1 MSKIKGQSGFTLIEL
16 VAVIIIVG
24 ILAAI
29 AAQKIGSVAENI
41 KAEETMREM
50 DLIAKAVVGNELLYN
65 NGMRSDFGYVG
76 DIGAFPPNL
85 DALISNPGLGTWN
98 GPYIK
103 NSFEQISSDYKQDSW
118 QANYT
123 LSGIQITS
131 SGSGSNIVKYF
142 SGSVDEI
149 LYNSIEGNIFDLD
162 GTPPGD
168 SLNAFILVRMT
179 FPDGTG
185 SYSTI
190 SRTPDNGGHF
200 QFDSIP
206 IGNHTLEIIYTPS
219 SDTLRHYVSV
229 SPGSALYEQNSLTTN
244 EW

>member
-1 MSKIKGQSGFTLIEL
+1 MACLDNNKGFTLIEL

-41 KAEETMREM
+41 KAEETMLEM
-50 DLIAKAVVGNELLYN
+50 EILAHAIVGNELLYD
-65 NGMRSDFGYVG
+65 NGVRSDFGYVG

-85 DALISNPGLGTWN
+85 DALTSNPGYGTWN

-103 NSFEQISSDYKQDSW
+103 NSFEQLSSDFKQDSW
-118 QANYT
+118 QVDYI
-123 LSGIQITS
+123 LSGTQITS
-131 SGSGSNIVKYF
+131 SGSGNNIVKYIC
-142 SGSVDEI
+142 GSVDGI
-149 LYNSIEGNIFDLD
+149 LYNNVEGNIFDLD

-168 SLNAFILVRMT
+168 SLNAFISIRLT
-179 FPDGTG
+179 FPNGAG
-185 SYSTI
+185 GYSTL
-190 SRTPDNGGHF
+190 SKTPDKGGYF

-206 IGNHTLEIIYTPS
+206 IGNHTLEIIYSPS
-219 SDTLRHYVSV
+219 GDMLRHLVSV
-229 SPGSALYEQNSLTTN
+229 TPGSNLYEQNFLTAN